1 VVAITPP
8 SATACAQS
16 AVTFTA
22 NGANTY
28 AWNGSPASSI
38 FQTSASS
45 NTTYV
50 VTGTNP
56 QGCSTSQTVGLT
68 INPLPVVAITPSLV
82 TVCANSNL
90 TLSVGGASTYLWGN
104 GATST
109 SIVITPTALGTYS
122 ATGTSSL
129 GCVSV
134 AQAIVLT
141 NPSPTINV
149 TPANGTV
156 CAFSPINLTASG
168 ASTYTWSGGA
178 GNSASVTI
186 TPSASVVYTVAGT
199 ETVNLCSASRTVAV
213 TVNALPVIGVS
224 SSNASVCTGS
234 TATLTAS
241 GATTYTWSMPGSAN
255 VSTVIV
261 TPSTGQVFTVTG
273 TDNFG
278 CVGTSTATVGMFPQ
292 PNIVPS
298 PAQQTICLNE
308 TASVTASGAISYTW
322 TASSGNTLS
331 GSSYTASPV
340 TLEQIQLSGTDANSC
355 VANTVVTVYVS
366 QCTGLTTNAVNSNLI
381 TVFPNPSA
389 GVVTARFEYEGRK
402 EIRVYNAIGQAIELR
417 ITESESEEF
426 NLSQYAK
433 GVYYVQVNS
442 KKASANFR
450 IIIQ

>member
-1 VVAITPP
+1 
-8 SATACAQS
+8 
-16 AVTFTA
+16 
-22 NGANTY
+22 
-28 AWNGSPASSI
+28 
-38 FQTSASS
+38 
-45 NTTYV
+45 
-50 VTGTNP
+50 
-56 QGCSTSQTVGLT
+56 
-68 INPLPVVAITPSLV
+68 
-82 TVCANSNL
+82 
-90 TLSVGGASTYLWGN
+90 
-104 GATST
+104 
-109 SIVITPTALGTYS
+109 
-122 ATGTSSL
+122 
-129 GCVSV
+129 
-134 AQAIVLT
+134 
-141 NPSPTINV
+141 
-149 TPANGTV
+149 
-156 CAFSPINLTASG
+156 
-168 ASTYTWSGGA
+168 
-178 GNSASVTI
+178 
-186 TPSASVVYTVAGT
+186 
-199 ETVNLCSASRTVAV
+199 
-213 TVNALPVIGVS
+213 
-224 SSNASVCTGS
+224 
-234 TATLTAS
+234 
-241 GATTYTWSMPGSAN
+241 
-255 VSTVIV
+255 
-261 TPSTGQVFTVTG
+261 
-273 TDNFG
+273 
-278 CVGTSTATVGMFPQ
+278 
-292 PNIVPS
+292 VPS